1 MMSGIGIIGMLILGL
16 FIGMIVFALRARG
29 SGGLT
34 DSGPP
39 PASGMTLSCPH
50 CGRET
55 LADKHN
61 CEHCGAEL

>member
-1 MMSGIGIIGMLILGL
+1 MMMFGFFELLIIGLVIVAIIVGL
-16 FIGMIVFALRARG
+16 RG
-29 SGGLT
+29 RGCSST

-55 LADKHN
+55 FADKHT
-61 CEHCGAEL
+61 CKHCGADL